1 MTEIPSDPDTWTILE
16 KYESR
21 KNNVFK
27 IKVHG
32 NQYVVKRYSDEFE
45 DGMGREVDVLTR
57 CKEMDLKVP
66 EIVEIQDNYL
76 MMEYISG
83 DDCKNSFLDRGVDG
97 KKELLIKIAVWLSDF
112 HGTFDFEMRRGDSI
126 LSNYILSRR
135 DIYGI
140 DFEESVEGDY
150 LRDLGDL
157 CTSVLR
163 LKPAFTKGR
172 FSMVRYFL
180 DEYFTRTQ
188 RDEVD
193 ISEQLVGSLLHYAK
207 YSSMGDLMERW
218 AEKIGDD
225 GLTSI
230 IQN

>member
-1 MTEIPSDPDTWTILE
+1 MTKIPTNPDEWVILE
-16 KYESR
+16 KYASK

-27 IKVHG
+27 IEYGG
-32 NQYVVKRYSDEFE
+32 NRYVVKRFSDEFKE
-45 DGMGREVDVLTR
+45 GMEREKEVLTR
-57 CKEMDLKVP
+57 CMESGVHVP
-66 EIVEIQDNYL
+66 RIIEYRHGSLV
-76 MMEYISG
+76 MEYIPG

-97 KKELLIKIAVWLSDF
+97 KKELLAKVAGWLFDF
-112 HGTFDFEMRRGDSI
+112 HKAFEFKGRRGDSI
-126 LSNYILSRR
+126 LANFILSRR

-150 LRDLGDL
+150 LRDIGDL

-163 LKPAFTKGR
+163 LKPAFTESR

-180 DEYFTRTQ
+180 DEYFTRSG

-193 ISEQLVGSLLHYAK
+193 INEQLVGSLLHYSR

-218 AEKIGDD
+218 ADKIQEN
-225 GLTSI
+225 GLASI
-230 IQN
+230 LQR